1 MSVDVRTRDDG
12 PAPEIDAERFFR
24 ESLPAALEANR
35 ERIAPGAAQRRLRP
49 LALAIAT
56 PDACAT
62 VSWRGDRAAVVPG
75 AGGDGAITWRLSA
88 EQFADLICDQTTPMA
103 MFSSGKLTVEG
114 GGLGD
119 LLDWW
124 LVLRAALDGRA
135 IYTPGSV
142 AFRARDGSPLDL
154 GRSFAPDDDPAEMSH
169 FLHEAGFL
177 HLRGWLEP
185 ERMDQISSDMDA
197 AAGDYQ
203 DGDGRSWWVS
213 VSSGARRLVR
223 MQGFD
228 AKSPTTAALLEDPVF
243 VRIGTLTGDGHH
255 NRGGMV
261 GNRVEALF
269 KPIGVAQGIS
279 DVPWHK
285 DCSLGRHSYDCSN
298 LTTGIS
304 VTGATEDS
312 GQLRVRPGSHRALC
326 WPALAQPGLDL
337 PDRPLPTAQGDITV
351 HLSCTLHMA
360 QPPVARERRVL
371 YTGFRLPDRS
381 AQAAI
386 ARQKLRAVRE
396 AAPVT
401 VSQEP
406 SRVGRS

>member
-12 PAPEIDAERFFR
+12 PAAPVDAERFFR
-24 ESLPAALEANR
+24 DTLPEALAVHR
-35 ERIAPGAAQRRLRP
+35 ERLAPGAARLRLRP
-49 LALAIAT
+49 LTIAT
-56 PDACAT
+56 PEATAT
-62 VSWRGDRAAVVPG
+62 VSWRGDRAEVAPG
-75 AGGDGAITWRLSA
+75 AGPDESVEWRLAA
-88 EQFADLICDQTTPMA
+88 EAFGDLVRDQTTPMA
-103 MFSSGKLTVEG
+103 MFSSGKLRVER
-114 GGLGD
+114 GGLPD

-124 LVLRAALDGRA
+124 LVLRSALDGRA

-142 AFRARDGSPLDL
+142 AFRDRDGSPLDL

-177 HLRGWLEP
+177 HLRGWLDAK
-185 ERMDQISSDMDA
+185 RMDQISADMDA
-197 AAGDYQ
+197 AVGDYR
-203 DGDGRSWWVS
+203 DGDGNSWWVTTRD
-213 VSSGARRLVR
+213 GARRCVR
-223 MQGFD
+223 MQCFD
-228 AKSPTTAALLEDPVF
+228 AKSPTTAELLEDPAF
-243 VRIGTLTGDGHH
+243 LRIGELTGDGH
-255 NRGGMV
+255 RGQQGLV

-269 KPIGVAQGIS
+269 KPIGVTQGIS

-285 DCSLGRHSYDCSN
+285 DCSLGRHSYDCAN

-326 WPALAQPGLDL
+326 WPAFAQPGLDL
-337 PDRPLPTAQGDITV
+337 PDRPLPTRKGDITV

-381 AQAAI
+381 GAAAL

-406 SRVGRS
+406 SRAGGS

>member
-1 MSVDVRTRDDG
+1 MSVDVRTRSDG
-12 PAPEIDAERFFR
+12 PAPLIEPARFFA
-24 ESLPAALEANR
+24 EALPAALERHRGAI
-35 ERIAPGAAQRRLRP
+35 EPGATRLRLRP
-49 LALAIAT
+49 LAIET
-56 PDACAT
+56 PDAAAT
-62 VSWRGDRAAVVPG
+62 ICWRGDRAVVAAGADGAVV
-75 AGGDGAITWRLSA
+75 WRLSG
-88 EQFADLICDQTTPMA
+88 EELSDLAGDQSTPMA
-103 MFSSGKLTVEG
+103 MFSAGRLRVEG

-135 IYTPGSV
+135 IHTPGSV
-142 AFRARDGSPLDL
+142 AFRDRDGSPLDL
-154 GRSFAPDDDPAEMSH
+154 GCSFGPDADPAEMSH

-177 HLRGWLEP
+177 HLRGWLDP
-185 ERMDQISSDMDA
+185 ARMDQISADMDA
-197 AAGDYQ
+197 AAGDYS

-213 VSSGARRLVR
+213 TRDGARRLVR
-223 MQGFD
+223 MQAFD
-228 AKSPTTAALLEDPVF
+228 AKSPTTAELLDDPVF
-243 VRIGTLTGDGHH
+243 KRIGALTGDGHH
-255 NRGGMV
+255 NV
-261 GNRVEALF
+261 GLAANRVEALF
-269 KPIGVAQGIS
+269 KPIGVVQGIS

-304 VTGATEDS
+304 VTGAAQDS

-337 PDRPLPTAQGDITV
+337 PDQPLPTGKGDITV

-360 QPPVARERRVL
+360 QPPIARERRVL

-381 AQAAI
+381 GAAAH
-386 ARQKLRAVRE
+386 ARQKLRALRE
-396 AAPVT
+396 AAPVK

-406 SRVGRS
+406 ARAK

>member
-12 PAPEIDAERFFR
+12 PAPALDAERWFR
-24 ESLPAALEANR
+24 ETLPEALDANR
-35 ERIAPGAAQRRLRP
+35 AGIAPGAARLRLRP
-49 LALAIAT
+49 LAITT
-56 PDACAT
+56 PDAQAT
-62 VSWRGDRAAVVPG
+62 VYWHGDRGEVVPG
-75 AGGDGAITWRLSA
+75 AGDGSVAWRLTA
-88 EQFADLICDQTTPMA
+88 DELADLVSDQSTPMA
-103 MFSSGKLTVEG
+103 MFSSGRLRVSG
-114 GGLGD
+114 GGLTD

-135 IYTPGSV
+135 IHTPGSV
-142 AFRARDGSPLDL
+142 GFRARDGSPLDL
-154 GRSFAPDDDPAEMSH
+154 DRSFAPDDDPAEMSH

-177 HLRGWLEP
+177 HLRGWLDP
-185 ERMDQISSDMDA
+185 ARMDQISADMDA
-197 AAGDYQ
+197 AVGDYR
-203 DGDGRSWWVS
+203 DGDGNSWWVTT
-213 VSSGARRLVR
+213 SSGARRCVR
-223 MQGFD
+223 MQCFD
-228 AKSPTTAALLEDPVF
+228 AKSPTTAELLEDPAF
-243 VRIGTLTGDGHH
+243 VRIAELTGDGH
-255 NRGGMV
+255 RGQQGLV

-269 KPIGVAQGIS
+269 KPIGVAHGIS

-326 WPALAQPGLDL
+326 WPAFAQPGLDL
-337 PDRPLPTAQGDITV
+337 PDHALPTQKGDITV

-381 AQAAI
+381 AAAAL

-396 AAPVT
+396 SAPVT

-406 SRVGRS
+406 SRVG

>member
-12 PAPEIDAERFFR
+12 PATAVDAERFFR
-24 ESLPAALEANR
+24 EALPGALAEHR
-35 ERIAPGAAQRRLRP
+35 EKITPGAARLRLRP
-49 LALAIAT
+49 LALET

-62 VSWRGDRAAVVPG
+62 VFWRGDRAEVARGVRPDGSVV
-75 AGGDGAITWRLSA
+75 WRLSA
-88 EQFADLICDQTTPMA
+88 EAFSDFVSDQSTPMA
-103 MFSSGKLTVEG
+103 LFSSGALDVEG

-135 IYTPGSV
+135 IHTPGSV
-142 AFRARDGSPLDL
+142 TFRDRDGAPLDL
-154 GRSFAPDDDPAEMSH
+154 GRSFAPDADPAEMAH

-177 HLRGWLEP
+177 HLCGWLDP
-185 ERMDQISSDMDA
+185 ARMDQISADMDA
-197 AAGDYQ
+197 AASDYR
-203 DGDGRSWWVS
+203 DGDGRSWWVTMRD
-213 VSSGARRLVR
+213 GARRLVR
-223 MQGFD
+223 MQSFD
-228 AKSPTTAALLEDPVF
+228 ARSPATAELLEDPGF
-243 VRIGTLTGDGHH
+243 LRIGALTGDGHSH
-255 NRGGMV
+255 QGLV

-269 KPIGVAQGIS
+269 KPIGVVSGIS

-304 VTGATEDS
+304 VTGATEGS

-337 PDRPLPTAQGDITV
+337 PDHPLPTQQGDITV

-360 QPPVARERRVL
+360 QPPVTRERRVL
-371 YTGFRLPDRS
+371 YTGFRLPDRTG
-381 AQAAI
+381 AAAL

-396 AAPVT
+396 KSPVT

-406 SRVGRS
+406 SRVG

>member
-12 PAPEIDAERFFR
+12 PAPALDAERFFR
-24 ESLPAALEANR
+24 ETLPAAFEANR
-35 ERIAPGAAQRRLRP
+35 AGVAPGAARLQLRP
-49 LALAIAT
+49 LDIAT
-56 PDACAT
+56 PDARVT
-62 VSWRGDRAAVVPG
+62 VFWRGDRVEVVPG
-75 AGGDGAITWRLSA
+75 AGPDGSVAWQLSA
-88 EQFADLICDQTTPMA
+88 DDLSDLVSDQSTPMA
-103 MFSSGKLTVEG
+103 AFSSGRLTVSG
-114 GGLGD
+114 GGITD

-135 IYTPGSV
+135 IHAPGSV
-142 AFRARDGSPLDL
+142 SFRARDGSPLDL
-154 GRSFAPDDDPAEMSH
+154 GRSFAPDGDPAEMSH

-177 HLRGWLEP
+177 HLRGWLDP
-185 ERMDQISSDMDA
+185 ERMDEISADMDA
-197 AAGDYQ
+197 AAGDYS
-203 DGDGRSWWVS
+203 DGDRCSWWVTTS
-213 VSSGARRLVR
+213 DGARRLVR
-223 MQGFD
+223 MQAFD
-228 AKSPTTAALLEDPVF
+228 AKSPTTAELLDDPAF
-243 VRIGTLTGDGHH
+243 VRIGELTGDGHLH
-255 NRGGMV
+255 QGLV

-269 KPIGVAQGIS
+269 KPIGVVQGIS

-312 GQLRVRPGSHRALC
+312 GQLRVRPGSHRALF
-326 WPALAQPGLDL
+326 WPALSQPGLDL
-337 PDRPLPTAQGDITV
+337 PDLPLPTAKGDITV

-371 YTGFRLPDRS
+371 YTSFRLPERS
-381 AQAAI
+381 AAAAR

-401 VSQEP
+401 TSQEP
-406 SRVGRS
+406 SRVG

>member
-12 PAPEIDAERFFR
+12 PAPPLDAERFFR
-24 ESLPAALEANR
+24 ETLPEALAVHR
-35 ERIAPGAAQRRLRP
+35 EKVAPGAARLRLRP
-49 LALAIAT
+49 LEIAT
-56 PDACAT
+56 SETRAT
-62 VSWRGDRAAVVPG
+62 VCWRGDGAEVATGSGPEGSVV
-75 AGGDGAITWRLSA
+75 WQLSPEA
-88 EQFADLICDQTTPMA
+88 FADFVRDQSTPMA
-103 MFSSGKLTVEG
+103 MFSSGQLTVSG
-114 GGLGD
+114 GGLGH

-135 IYTPGSV
+135 IHTPRSV

-154 GRSFAPDDDPAEMSH
+154 GRGFLPDDDPAEMSH

-177 HLRGWLEP
+177 HLRGWLDP
-185 ERMDQISSDMDA
+185 ALMDQISADMDA
-197 AAGDYQ
+197 AVADYR
-203 DGDGRSWWVS
+203 DGDGCSWWVTMGDGS
-213 VSSGARRLVR
+213 RRLVR
-223 MQGFD
+223 MQSFD
-228 AKSPTTAALLEDPVF
+228 ARSAVTVELLDGPAF
-243 VRIGTLTGDGHH
+243 LRIGELTGDGHYH
-255 NRGGMV
+255 PTVG

-269 KPIGVAQGIS
+269 KPIGVVQGIS

-304 VTGATEDS
+304 VTGAAEDS

-326 WPALAQPGLDL
+326 WPAFAQPGLDL
-337 PDRPLPTAQGDITV
+337 PDHALPTQKGDITV

-360 QPPVARERRVL
+360 QPPVGRERRVL

-381 AQAAI
+381 GAAAL

-396 AAPVT
+396 VAPVT

-406 SRVGRS
+406 SDARR

>member
-12 PAPEIDAERFFR
+12 PAPALDAELFLR
-24 ESLPAALEANR
+24 ETLPAALDANLAG
-35 ERIAPGAAQRRLRP
+35 IAPGAARLRLRP
-49 LALAIAT
+49 LAIET
-56 PDACAT
+56 PDAAAT
-62 VSWRGDRAAVVPG
+62 VFWRGDRAEVAPG
-75 AGGDGAITWRLSA
+75 AGSDGSIAWQLTREA
-88 EQFADLICDQTTPMA
+88 FADLVSDQSTPMA
-103 MFSSGKLTVEG
+103 MFSSGKLSVTG

-124 LVLRAALDGRA
+124 LVLRAALDGRV
-135 IYTPGSV
+135 IHTPGSV
-142 AFRARDGSPLDL
+142 TFRARDGSPLDL
-154 GRSFAPDDDPAEMSH
+154 DRSFAPDDDPAEMSQ

-177 HLRGWLEP
+177 HLRGWLDA
-185 ERMDQISSDMDA
+185 ERMDQISADMDA
-197 AAGDYQ
+197 AAGDYR
-203 DGDGRSWWVS
+203 DGDGNSWWVTTGD
-213 VSSGARRLVR
+213 GARRCVR
-223 MQGFD
+223 MQCFD
-228 AKSPTTAALLEDPVF
+228 AKSPTTAGLLEDPAF
-243 VRIGTLTGDGHH
+243 LRIGELTGDGH
-255 NRGGMV
+255 RGQQGLV

-326 WPALAQPGLDL
+326 WPALTQPGLDL
-337 PDRPLPTAQGDITV
+337 PDRPLPTGKGDITV

-371 YTGFRLPDRS
+371 YTGFQLPDRS
-381 AQAAI
+381 TAAAL

-406 SRVGRS
+406 SAVGRS

>member
-1 MSVDVRTRDDG
+1 
-12 PAPEIDAERFFR
+12 
-24 ESLPAALEANR
+24 
-35 ERIAPGAAQRRLRP
+35 
-49 LALAIAT
+49 
-56 PDACAT
+56 
-62 VSWRGDRAAVVPG
+62 
-75 AGGDGAITWRLSA
+75 
-88 EQFADLICDQTTPMA
+88 
-103 MFSSGKLTVEG
+103 
-114 GGLGD
+114 
-119 LLDWW
+119 
-124 LVLRAALDGRA
+124 
-135 IYTPGSV
+135 
-142 AFRARDGSPLDL
+142 
-154 GRSFAPDDDPAEMSH
+154 
-169 FLHEAGFL
+169 
-177 HLRGWLEP
+177 
-185 ERMDQISSDMDA
+185 MDQISADMDA
-197 AAGDYQ
+197 AAGEYR
-203 DGDGRSWWVS
+203 DGDGRSWWVTTR
-213 VSSGARRLVR
+213 SGARRLVR

-228 AKSPTTAALLEDPVF
+228 AKSRTAAELLEDPAF
-243 VRIGTLTGDGHH
+243 RRIGELTGDGH
-255 NRGGMV
+255 RGQQGLV

-337 PDRPLPTAQGDITV
+337 PDRPLPTDKGDITV

-381 AQAAI
+381 TDAAL

-406 SRVGRS
+406 SRARC

>member
-12 PAPEIDAERFFR
+12 PVPALDAERWFR
-24 ESLPAALEANR
+24 ETLPGALDANR
-35 ERIAPGAAQRRLRP
+35 AGIAPGAALLRLRP
-49 LALAIAT
+49 LAITT
-56 PDACAT
+56 PDAQAT
-62 VSWRGDRAAVVPG
+62 VYWHGDRGEVVPG
-75 AGGDGAITWRLSA
+75 AGDGSVAWRLTA
-88 EQFADLICDQTTPMA
+88 DELADLVSDQSTPMA
-103 MFSSGKLTVEG
+103 MFSSGRLRVSG
-114 GGLGD
+114 GGLTD

-135 IYTPGSV
+135 IHTPGSV
-142 AFRARDGSPLDL
+142 GFRARDGSPLDL
-154 GRSFAPDDDPAEMSH
+154 DRSFAPDDDPAEMSH

-177 HLRGWLEP
+177 HLRGWLDP
-185 ERMDQISSDMDA
+185 ARMDQISADMDA
-197 AAGDYQ
+197 AVGDYR
-203 DGDGRSWWVS
+203 DGDGNSWWVTT
-213 VSSGARRLVR
+213 SSGARRCVR
-223 MQGFD
+223 MQCFD
-228 AKSPTTAALLEDPVF
+228 AKSPTTAELLEDPAF
-243 VRIGTLTGDGHH
+243 VRIAELTGDGH
-255 NRGGMV
+255 RGQQGLV

-269 KPIGVAQGIS
+269 KPIGVAHGIS

-326 WPALAQPGLDL
+326 WPALPQPGLDL
-337 PDRPLPTAQGDITV
+337 PDRPLPTEQGDITV

-381 AQAAI
+381 AAAAR

-406 SRVGRS
+406 SDAGRA

>member
-12 PAPEIDAERFFR
+12 PAPPIDAQQFFCA
-24 ESLPAALEANR
+24 SLPGAFAQHAEK
-35 ERIAPGAAQRRLRP
+35 IAPGAAHLRLRP
-49 LALAIAT
+49 LTIEA
-56 PDACAT
+56 PDASAT
-62 VSWRGDRAAVVPG
+62 VFWRGDRAQVAPG
-75 AGGDGAITWRLSA
+75 AGPDGSVVWRLSA
-88 EQFADLICDQTTPMA
+88 EAFTDFVRDQSTPMG
-103 MFSSGKLTVEG
+103 MFSSGQLAVTG

-135 IYTPGSV
+135 IHTPGSV
-142 AFRARDGSPLDL
+142 SFRDRDGSPLDL
-154 GRSFAPDDDPAEMSH
+154 DRAFGVDDDPAEMTH

-177 HLRGWLEP
+177 HLRGWLDT
-185 ERMDQISSDMDA
+185 ERMDQISADMDA
-197 AAGDYQ
+197 AAGDYR
-203 DGDGRSWWVS
+203 DGDGRSWWVTTRD
-213 VSSGARRLVR
+213 GARRLVR
-223 MQGFD
+223 MQSFD
-228 AKSPTTAALLEDPVF
+228 AESPATAELLEDPAF
-243 VRIGTLTGDGHH
+243 LRIGELTGDGHH
-255 NRGGMV
+255 NRGMV
-261 GNRVEALF
+261 GNRLEALF

-298 LTTGIS
+298 LTAGIS

-337 PDRPLPTAQGDITV
+337 PDHALPTQKGDITV

-381 AQAAI
+381 DAAAL

-406 SRVGRS
+406 AAVERS

>member
-12 PAPEIDAERFFR
+12 PAVPFDARRFVR
-24 ESLPAALEANR
+24 ETLPDSFASHAEQ
-35 ERIAPGAAQRRLRP
+35 IAPGAARLRLRP
-49 LALAIAT
+49 LTIESPDAIAT
-56 PDACAT
+56 VA
-62 VSWRGDRAAVVPG
+62 WRGDRAEVAAG
-75 AGGDGAITWRLSA
+75 AGPEGGVVWRLT
-88 EQFADLICDQTTPMA
+88 ADQLADVARDQSTPMA
-103 MFSSGKLTVEG
+103 LFSSGQLAVEG

-135 IYTPGSV
+135 IHTPGSV
-142 AFRARDGSPLDL
+142 TFLDRDGSVLDL
-154 GRSFAPDDDPAEMSH
+154 GRSFAPEDDPAEMSH

-185 ERMDQISSDMDA
+185 DRMDEISADMDA
-197 AAGDYQ
+197 AAGDYR
-203 DGDGRSWWVS
+203 DGDGHSWWVTTRD
-213 VSSGARRLVR
+213 GARRLVR
-223 MQGFD
+223 MQSFE
-228 AKSPTTAALLEDPVF
+228 AKSPATAELLEDSRF
-243 VRIGTLTGDGHH
+243 LRIGALTGDGHYH
-255 NRGGMV
+255 QRLG

-269 KPIGVAQGIS
+269 KPIGVARGIS

-304 VTGATEDS
+304 VTGAGVDS

-326 WPALAQPGLDL
+326 WPALTQPGLDL
-337 PDRPLPTAQGDITV
+337 PERALPTEKGDITV

-381 AQAAI
+381 EHAAL
-386 ARQKLRAVRE
+386 ARQKIRAVRE
-396 AAPVT
+396 KSPVT

-406 SRVGRS
+406 SRADRS

>member
-12 PAPEIDAERFFR
+12 PVPALDAERWFR
-24 ESLPAALEANR
+24 ETLPGALDASR
-35 ERIAPGAAQRRLRP
+35 AGIAPGAALLRLRP
-49 LALAIAT
+49 LAITT
-56 PDACAT
+56 PDAQAT
-62 VSWRGDRAAVVPG
+62 VYWHGDRGEVVPG
-75 AGGDGAITWRLSA
+75 AGDGSVAWRLTA
-88 EQFADLICDQTTPMA
+88 DELADLVSDQSTPMA
-103 MFSSGKLTVEG
+103 MFSSGRLRVSG
-114 GGLGD
+114 GGLTD

-135 IYTPGSV
+135 IHTPGSV
-142 AFRARDGSPLDL
+142 GFRARDGSPLDL
-154 GRSFAPDDDPAEMSH
+154 DRSFAPDDDPAEMSH

-177 HLRGWLEP
+177 HLRGWLDP
-185 ERMDQISSDMDA
+185 ARMDQISADMDA
-197 AAGDYQ
+197 AVGDYR
-203 DGDGRSWWVS
+203 DGDGNSWWVTT
-213 VSSGARRLVR
+213 SSGARRCVR
-223 MQGFD
+223 MQCFD
-228 AKSPTTAALLEDPVF
+228 AKSPTTAELLEDPAF
-243 VRIGTLTGDGHH
+243 VRIAELTGDGH
-255 NRGGMV
+255 RGQQGLV

-269 KPIGVAQGIS
+269 KPIGVAHGIS

-326 WPALAQPGLDL
+326 WPALPQPGLDL
-337 PDRPLPTAQGDITV
+337 PDRPLPTEQGDITV

-381 AQAAI
+381 AAAAR

-406 SRVGRS
+406 SDAGRA

>member
-12 PAPEIDAERFFR
+12 PAPALDAELLFR
-24 ESLPAALEANR
+24 ATLPAALEANR
-35 ERIAPGAAQRRLRP
+35 AGIAPGAARLRLRP
-49 LALAIAT
+49 LAIET
-56 PDACAT
+56 PGARAT
-62 VSWRGDRAAVVPG
+62 VFWRGDRAEVVPG
-75 AGGDGAITWRLSA
+75 AGPDGSVAWQLTA
-88 EQFADLICDQTTPMA
+88 EAFADLVSDQSTPMA
-103 MFSSGKLTVEG
+103 MFSSGKLAVSG
-114 GGLGD
+114 GGLND

-124 LVLRAALDGRA
+124 LVLRAALDGRV
-135 IYTPGSV
+135 IHTPGSV
-142 AFRARDGSPLDL
+142 TFHEPDGSPLDL
-154 GRSFAPDDDPAEMSH
+154 DRAFGPDDDPAEMSH

-177 HLRGWLEP
+177 HLRGWLDGG
-185 ERMDQISSDMDA
+185 RMDQISADMDA
-197 AAGDYQ
+197 AADDYR
-203 DGDGRSWWVS
+203 DGDGRSWWVTTR
-213 VSSGARRLVR
+213 SGERRLVR

-228 AKSPTTAALLEDPVF
+228 AKSPTAAELLEDPAF
-243 VRIGTLTGDGHH
+243 LRIGELTGDGH
-255 NRGGMV
+255 RGQQGLV

-337 PDRPLPTAQGDITV
+337 PDRPLPTGKGDITI

-360 QPPVARERRVL
+360 QPPLARERRVL
-371 YTGFRLPDRS
+371 YTSFRLPDRS
-381 AQAAI
+381 DAAAL
-386 ARQKLRAVRE
+386 ARQKLREVRE
-396 AAPVT
+396 KAPVT
-401 VSQEP
+401 VSQP
-406 SRVGRS
+406 PTAQSR

>member
-12 PAPEIDAERFFR
+12 PAAPVDAERFFS
-24 ESLPAALEANR
+24 ETLPEAFAVQR
-35 ERIAPGAAQRRLRP
+35 ERVVPGPVRLRLRP
-49 LALAIAT
+49 LTIAT
-56 PDACAT
+56 PDATAT
-62 VSWRGDRAAVVPG
+62 VSWHGDRAEVAPG
-75 AGGDGAITWRLSA
+75 VGPDGSVLWRLSA
-88 EQFADLICDQTTPMA
+88 EAFTDFVSDQSTPMA
-103 MFSSGKLTVEG
+103 MFSSGKLDVER

-135 IYTPGSV
+135 IHTPGSV
-142 AFRARDGSPLDL
+142 AFRDRDGSPLDL
-154 GRSFAPDDDPAEMSH
+154 GRSFALDDDPAEMTH

-177 HLRGWLEP
+177 HLRGWLAA
-185 ERMDQISSDMDA
+185 ERMDQISADMDA
-197 AAGDYQ
+197 AAPDYR
-203 DGDGRSWWVS
+203 DGDGRSWWVTTRD
-213 VSSGARRLVR
+213 GARRLVR

-228 AKSPTTAALLEDPVF
+228 EKSPTTAGLLDDPVF
-243 VRIGTLTGDGHH
+243 VRIGALTGDGHH
-255 NRGGMV
+255 NRGLV

-304 VTGATEDS
+304 VTGAAEDS

-337 PDRPLPTAQGDITV
+337 PDRALPTEKGDITV

-360 QPPVARERRVL
+360 QPPSAHERRVL

-381 AQAAI
+381 SAAAL
-386 ARQKLRAVRE
+386 ARQKIRAVRE
-396 AAPVT
+396 KAPVT

-406 SRVGRS
+406 SRVGR

>member
-12 PAPEIDAERFFR
+12 PSPALDAERFFR
-24 ESLPAALEANR
+24 ETLPGALDANR
-35 ERIAPGAAQRRLRP
+35 AGIAPGAARLRLRP
-49 LALAIAT
+49 LAIET
-56 PDACAT
+56 PDARAT
-62 VSWRGDRAAVVPG
+62 LFWRDDRAEVVPG
-75 AGGDGAITWRLSA
+75 ADRDESVVWRLTA
-88 EQFADLICDQTTPMA
+88 EAFADLVADQSTPMA
-103 MFSSGKLTVEG
+103 MFSSGKLAVSG
-114 GGLGD
+114 AGLTE

-135 IYTPGSV
+135 IHTPGSV
-142 AFRARDGSPLDL
+142 SFRARDGSPLDL
-154 GRSFAPDDDPAEMSH
+154 DRAFASDDDPEEMSH

-177 HLRGWLEP
+177 HLRSWLACD
-185 ERMDQISSDMDA
+185 RMDQISADMDA
-197 AAGDYQ
+197 AVGDYR
-203 DGDGRSWWVS
+203 DGDGNSWWVTTRD
-213 VSSGARRLVR
+213 GARRCVR
-223 MQGFD
+223 MQCFD
-228 AKSPTTAALLEDPVF
+228 AKSPATSELLEDPAF
-243 VRIGTLTGDGHH
+243 VRIGELTGDGH
-255 NRGGMV
+255 RGQQGLV

-269 KPIGVAQGIS
+269 KPIGVTQGIS

-326 WPALAQPGLDL
+326 WPAFAQPGLDL
-337 PDRPLPTAQGDITV
+337 PDRPLPTEKGDITV

-360 QPPVARERRVL
+360 QPPIARERRVL

-381 AQAAI
+381 ADAAR

-406 SRVGRS
+406 SSARR

>member
-1 MSVDVRTRDDG
+1 MSVDVRTREDG
-12 PAPEIDAERFFR
+12 LAPSIDAALFFR
-24 ESLPAALEANR
+24 ETLPEALDAQREA
-35 ERIAPGAAQRRLRP
+35 IAPGAAGLRLRP
-49 LALAIAT
+49 LTIET
-56 PDACAT
+56 PDATAT
-62 VSWRGDRAAVVPG
+62 VSWRGGRGDVTPGPIAGDSVV
-75 AGGDGAITWRLSA
+75 WRLSA
-88 EQFADLICDQTTPMA
+88 QVFGDFVCDQTTPMA
-103 MFSSGKLTVEG
+103 MFSSGTLAVEG

-135 IYTPGSV
+135 IHTPGSV
-142 AFRARDGSPLDL
+142 GFRGRDGSPLDL
-154 GRSFAPDDDPAEMSH
+154 RRAFAPDDDPADMTH

-185 ERMDQISSDMDA
+185 ERMDEISADMDA
-197 AAGDYQ
+197 AAGDYS
-203 DGDGRSWWVS
+203 DGDGQSWWVTTRD
-213 VSSGARRLVR
+213 GARRVVR
-223 MQGFD
+223 MQSFD
-228 AKSPTTAALLEDPVF
+228 AKSRATVELLEDPGF
-243 VRIGTLTGDGHH
+243 LRIGALTGDGHRH
-255 NRGGMV
+255 QGLV

-269 KPIGVAQGIS
+269 KPIGVAKGIS

-304 VTGATEDS
+304 VTGAADDS

-337 PDRPLPTAQGDITV
+337 PDLPLPTEKGDLTV

-360 QPPVARERRVL
+360 QPPAARERCVL
-371 YTGFRLPDRS
+371 YTSFRLPDRS
-381 AQAAI
+381 DAAAL
-386 ARQKLRAVRE
+386 ARQKIRAVRE
-396 AAPVT
+396 KSAVT

-406 SRVGRS
+406 SSAG

>member
-1 MSVDVRTRDDG
+1 VSVDVRTRDDG
-12 PAPEIDAERFFR
+12 PAPAIDAERFFR
-24 ESLPAALEANR
+24 ETLPAALAAHR
-35 ERIAPGAAQRRLRP
+35 DLVAPGAALLRLRP
-49 LALAIAT
+49 LAIAT
-56 PDACAT
+56 PQACAT
-62 VSWRGDRAAVVPG
+62 VSWLGDRAQVALG
-75 AGGDGAITWRLSA
+75 AGPDGSIAWRLSA
-88 EQFADLICDQTTPMA
+88 EVFSDLVNDQSTPMA
-103 MFSSGKLTVEG
+103 MFSSGKLSVAG

-124 LVLRAALDGRA
+124 LLLRAALDGRA
-135 IYTPGSV
+135 IHTPGSV
-142 AFRARDGSPLDL
+142 SFRDRDGLPLDL
-154 GRSFAPDDDPAEMSH
+154 DRAFAPEDDPAEMSH

-177 HLRGWLEP
+177 HLRGWFDGD
-185 ERMDQISSDMDA
+185 RMDQISADMDA
-197 AAGDYQ
+197 AVGDYR
-203 DGDGRSWWVS
+203 DGDGNSWWVTTRD
-213 VSSGARRLVR
+213 GARRCVR
-223 MQGFD
+223 MQCFD
-228 AKSPTTAALLEDPVF
+228 AKSPTTAALLGDPEF
-243 VRIGTLTGDGHH
+243 LRIGALTGDGH
-255 NRGGMV
+255 RGQQGLV

-304 VTGATEDS
+304 VTGATADS

-337 PDRPLPTAQGDITV
+337 PDRALPTEKGDITV

-371 YTGFRLPDRS
+371 YTGFRLPDRCDG
-381 AQAAI
+381 AAI

-406 SRVGRS
+406 SAVGRS

>member
-1 MSVDVRTRDDG
+1 VSVDVRTRVDG
-12 PAPEIDAERFFR
+12 PAAPVDAQRFFA
-24 ESLPAALEANR
+24 ETLPDALAGQR
-35 ERIAPGAAQRRLRP
+35 DAIAPGAARLRLRP
-49 LALAIAT
+49 LAIET
-56 PDACAT
+56 PGASAT
-62 VSWRGDRAAVVPG
+62 VFWRGDRGEVAPG
-75 AGGDGAITWRLSA
+75 AHNDGAVAWRLSA
-88 EQFADLICDQTTPMA
+88 EAFSDFVADQATPMG
-103 MFSSGKLTVEG
+103 MFSSGSLDVRG

-135 IYTPGSV
+135 IHTPGSV

-154 GRSFAPDDDPAEMSH
+154 GRVFSPDGDPAEMTH

-177 HLRGWLEP
+177 HLRGWLDP
-185 ERMDQISSDMDA
+185 ARMDRISADMDA
-197 AAGDYQ
+197 AARDYR
-203 DGDGRSWWVS
+203 DGDGHSWWVTLRD
-213 VSSGARRLVR
+213 GARRLVR

-228 AKSPTTAALLEDPVF
+228 AKSETTAQLLEDPGF
-243 VRIGTLTGDGHH
+243 VRIGELTGDGHH

-337 PDRPLPTAQGDITV
+337 PDHPLPTEKGDITV

-360 QPPVARERRVL
+360 QPPAARERRVL

-381 AQAAI
+381 EDAAS
-386 ARQKLRAVRE
+386 ARQKIRAVRE
-396 AAPVT
+396 KSPVT

-406 SRVGRS
+406 SRVGKA